1 MNKMA
6 RTKLI
11 ADIVDKLNEQKLS
24 SEELIDVYAH
34 LGINIGCSIAEI
46 KEVPDMKV
54 LEEHYYTNP
63 NAGEAL
69 ILQSMTLMVWTGSQ
83 GKDNA

>member
-1 MNKMA
+1 MNKTA

-11 ADIVDKLNEQKLS
+11 ADIVDKLNEHKLN
-24 SEELIDVYAH
+24 SEELVDIYAH

-69 ILQSMTLMVWTGSQ
+69 ILQSMTLMVWAGPQ
-83 GKDNA
+83 REDDA

>member
-1 MNKMA
+1 MEKTA
-6 RTKLI
+6 RTNLI
-11 ADIVDKLNEQKLS
+11 GDIVDKLNEHKLS

-46 KEVPDMKV
+46 KEVPDIKA

-69 ILQSMTLMVWTGSQ
+69 ILQSMTLMVWAGPQ
-83 GKDNA
+83 GKDDA

>member
-1 MNKMA
+1 MDKTI
-6 RTKLI
+6 RTKII
-11 ADIVDKLNEQKLS
+11 ADIVDKLNEYKLS
-24 SEELIDVYAH
+24 SEELIDVYSH

-46 KEVPDMKV
+46 KEVPDIKT

-69 ILQSMTLMVWTGSQ
+69 ILQSMTLMAWAGPQ
-83 GKDNA
+83 GKDDA